1 MSAVWR
7 AARAA
12 IRRRRLQ
19 TVVVGLVV
27 LFSTAT
33 VVVALGLLDASAR
46 PFDRAFAQQR
56 GAHVVATY
64 DAQDP
69 ATSAAGVEA
78 VAGPFPELVL
88 DVPADGG
95 PGWATGA
102 LTVVGR
108 ADPGGAVDRVDV
120 WAGRW
125 ATGANEIVIT
135 STPPADRADA
145 QYFSADV
152 IGRTVRAPGRPALT
166 IVGIAYTLGDTADAW
181 VSPATMRAL
190 GPTGSQ
196 VLYRF
201 RHAADKAEVDAA
213 IATLPR
219 DGLVATQ
226 SYLTRKDA
234 VAAGPGT
241 MLPFLVVFG
250 VLGLVVAVLIVA
262 NVVSGAVI
270 SGFRHI
276 GVLKAIGF
284 TPRQVVFVYLFMVS
298 VPAVAGA
305 LAGTALGT
313 VAARPLLAN
322 AFLGLGFGARVD
334 TGLWV
339 PLTGVAGVPLL
350 VALTALVPALRAHRL
365 SAAEA
370 ISAGSAPR
378 AGRGLRVQRALSGTR
393 LPRAVSLGLGL
404 PFARP
409 GRTGLTLAALLLGV
423 VTVTF
428 AGGLTTSVLRYGAAV
443 DRADAVQAQVRP
455 NNPDFGGVSSAKTDP
470 QVESLLR
477 GLPGTVYVTADLS
490 LELAVAG
497 HSTPIGVDFLRGDAT
512 TIGFREEL
520 TEGRWMAAPD
530 EVVASSKGLHD
541 LGLRVGDRI
550 RLTYDGRDV
559 PVTIVGRT
567 LDGAVGGGAMF
578 ADWSLFTTLAP
589 QYRLVNHEV
598 MYYVRITPGTSVE
611 SYLASVRAADPGLTA
626 WSAVTGL
633 GNSYTVSVVTVS
645 VVFSLMIGTV
655 AALAVFNTVLL
666 NVRERR
672 RDLGMLKS
680 IGMTPRQVVAMMVTS
695 MAALGLAGA
704 VVGIPLGMAAHRLIL
719 PMVGRVAKVDLP
731 ATLFDVW
738 NPGALAS
745 MALAGVGIAVLGA
758 LLPSRAAAR
767 LPIAE
772 VLHNE

>member
-19 TVVVGLVV
+19 TVVIGLVV
-27 LFSTAT
+27 LFSAAT
-33 VVVALGLLDASAR
+33 IVVALGLLDASAR

-56 GAHVVATY
+56 GAHVIATY

-95 PGWATGA
+95 PVWATGP

-108 ADPGGAVDRVDV
+108 ADPGGPVDRLDV
-120 WAGRW
+120 WVGRW
-125 ATGANEIVIT
+125 ATGAGEIVV
-135 STPPADRADA
+135 SAVPPADRADA
-145 QYFSADV
+145 QYFGADML
-152 IGRTVRAPGRPALT
+152 GRTVTAPGRPALT
-166 IVGIAYTLGDTADAW
+166 IVGLAYTLGDTADAW
-181 VSPATMRAL
+181 VSPATMRTL
-190 GPTGSQ
+190 GPTGAQ

-201 RHAADKAEVDAA
+201 RHAADRAEVDAA

-284 TPRQVVFVYLFMVS
+284 TPRQVVFVYLVMVS

-313 VAARPLLAN
+313 LAARPLLAN
-322 AFLGLGFGARVD
+322 AFQGLGFGARVD

-339 PLTGVAGVPLL
+339 PLTGVVGVPLL
-350 VALTALVPALRAHRL
+350 VAVTALLPALRAHRL

-428 AGGLTTSVLRYGAAV
+428 AGGLATSVIRYGAAV
-443 DRADAVQAQVRP
+443 DRADAVQVQVRP
-455 NNPDFGGVSSAKTDP
+455 NNPEFGGAASARTDP
-470 QVESLLR
+470 EVESLLR
-477 GLPGTVYVTADLS
+477 GLPGTVYVTANLD

-512 TIGFREEL
+512 TIGYREEL

-567 LDGAVGGGAMF
+567 LDGGVGGGAMF
-578 ADWSLFTTLAP
+578 ADWSVFTALAP

-611 SYLASVRAADPGLTA
+611 SYLASVRAADPSLNA

-695 MAALGLAGA
+695 MAALGLAGG

-719 PMVGRVAKVDLP
+719 PLVGRAAKVDLP
-731 ATLFDVW
+731 ATLYHVW
-738 NPGALAS
+738 DPGALAL